1 MVTDPVVL
9 PAPVLVTGINPRNLQ
24 NLHHLGIKRHLKIPV
39 EVIGDPDPE
48 VVLDILDHIQKTEEK
63 IDHIQEINTSIDH
76 IINLDRIQKV
86 IPLDIT
92 LDHHQMIHI
101 QDIQDQNHLLV
112 VLNNQC
118 L

>member
-92 LDHHQMIHI
+92 LDHHQMIHT